1 MPKTETLL
9 PEPESPYAITK
20 LDGEFY
26 CRMFAREA
34 GLPTVCLRYFNVFGP
49 RQNPRSAYAAAVPI
63 FIDRALKN
71 EPLTIYGDGGQTR
84 DFIFVKD
91 VVAANAHF
99 ALNSTATGVFNVA
112 GGRSITI
119 KALAEEIRRLTGS
132 RSEIVHAPGRAGDV
146 RHSVADIGRLRAA
159 GFLPAAKIQDALPAT
174 IQYFKTQGGAA

>member
-1 MPKTETLL
+1 MAIEGQLNEAERRLITE
-9 PEPESPYAITK
+9 AITGAAK
-20 LDGEFY
+20 KPLVAIEVGTWLGGGSTLHILRALEQNGTGHLWGI
-26 CRMFAREA
+26 EA
-34 GLPTVCLRYFNVFGP
+34 
-49 RQNPRSAYAAAVPI
+49 
-63 FIDRALKN
+63 DRALKN

-112 GGRSITI
+112 GGSCITI

-146 RHSVADIGRLRAA
+146 KHSVADIGRLRAA

-174 IQYFKTQGGAA
+174 IQYFQTQGRQP